1 MRYSLIERIRRSR
14 TASTLAIIVIAVGV
28 ALSSGVAQARID
40 LGHSARAS
48 ADLSS
53 DTIAKVTG
61 GGTVLAAPTFPNTVS
76 SFGLNARRPAGF
88 VSGSGGAAEG
98 RINYNRHRNTAG
110 RHVNV
115 PVVLMQA
122 TISGTPSPNG
132 TGGSAALV
140 GDCTIG
146 TTCPPGDL
154 SVVVYVE
161 DNADSGA
168 GQDVF
173 KVFFCDIPAA
183 LPPPGFNGG
192 PIAGCDGPE
201 GGNIRSGNI
210 QVRGAPGALGETMTT
225 AGAAGIFP
233 AAANFNGVELAG
245 GVLGVGAR
253 SGDGSITGDV
263 EIQFTG
269 MSLLGLSQLVTIT
282 GWITGGTIAGGT
294 ATLTGTATLDMGDGP
309 PPTGGHPLT
318 VTMTSSGVTV
328 NVAGTTLPTLPK
340 TDGFIA
346 IE

>member
-1 MRYSLIERIRRSR
+1 MRYAFSERIRRSR
-14 TASTLAIIVIAVGV
+14 TASSLAIIVIAVGV
-28 ALSSGVAQARID
+28 ALSSGVAQGRID
-40 LGHSARAS
+40 LGNSARAS
-48 ADLSS
+48 ADLNP
-53 DTIAKVTG
+53 DEIAKVTG
-61 GGTVLAAPTFPNTVS
+61 GGTVLAAPLFPNTVS

-88 VSGSGGAAEG
+88 VGGGAAEG
-98 RINYNRHRNTAG
+98 RINYNRHRNTTG

-122 TISGTPSPNG
+122 TISQTPSPNG
-132 TGGSAALV
+132 TGGSASLV
-140 GDCTIG
+140 GDCTVG
-146 TTCPPGDL
+146 TTCPPGDQ
-154 SVVVYVE
+154 SVVVFVE
-161 DNADSGA
+161 DKADSGA

-173 KVFFCDIPAA
+173 KIFFCDIPAS

-210 QVRGAPGALGETMTT
+210 QVRSTPGALGETMTT

-245 GVLGVGAR
+245 GILGVGAR

-294 ATLTGTATLDMGDGP
+294 ATLSGTATLDMGDGP

-318 VTMTSSGVTV
+318 LTMTSSGVTV
-328 NVAGTTLPTLPK
+328 SITGTTLPTLPR